1 MNSTNTAYA
10 TILERSNREMAV
22 FVAVLAATAAAALAA
37 LWRFAARPAMAALGL
52 A

>member
-1 MNSTNTAYA
+1 
-10 TILERSNREMAV
+10 MAV
-22 FVAVLAATAAAALAA
+22 FKAGLAAAAAAVLAA